1 MGSFVRRSPF
11 VTFTVLAF
19 LMTWAV
25 WVPRALVDQG
35 MIGGQVWVAVGG
47 FWSYGPAIAA
57 VLAAGIVGGR
67 GQLRELGSRLTR
79 VRVGW
84 RWYAVVVFGPA
95 LAGGLVA
102 GLSVMLGSSW
112 IDVRPVAFG
121 DGIVA
126 AAVLFVVLSLTDGL
140 GEEVG
145 WRGYA
150 LPRLLERLPAVRA
163 SLLLGVVWA
172 AWHLPL
178 FWTDGAPLEGSPIWV
193 LFLRLPATAIIF
205 TWVFQHT
212 KGSTVIA
219 VLLHGAMNLFAS
231 PVVLRPAII
240 AVAVHWL
247 IAVGLVAAERQ
258 ERPTSKRGEPT
269 IAGPPAT
276 DPKA

>member
-1 MGSFVRRSPF
+1 
-11 VTFTVLAF
+11 
-19 LMTWAV
+19 
-25 WVPRALVDQG
+25 
-35 MIGGQVWVAVGG
+35 
-47 FWSYGPAIAA
+47 

-67 GQLRELGSRLTR
+67 SQLRELGSRLTR

-84 RWYAVVVFGPA
+84 RWYAVVIFGPA
-95 LAGGLVA
+95 LAGGLVT
-102 GLSVMLGSSW
+102 GLSVMLGSRW

-126 AAVLFVVLSLTDGL
+126 VAVFFVVVSLTDGL

-163 SLLLGVVWA
+163 TLLLGVVWA

-178 FWTDGAPLEGSPIWV
+178 FWTDGAPLEGSPIWA
-193 LFLRLPATAIIF
+193 LFLRLPAAAIIF

-212 KGSTVIA
+212 QGSTVIA

-231 PVVLRPAII
+231 PLALRPTII
-240 AVAVHWL
+240 AVALHWL

-258 ERPTSKRGEPT
+258 ERPTSKPRQST
-269 IAGPPAT
+269 IAPT
-276 DPKA
+276 DAKA